1 MPSLLGPGVLSL
13 AELHAARL
21 DGELYGLD
29 ELFAPVDEADTAW
42 RRAAALRCMTG
53 TRMIAELRSAMWIHG
68 LRPFPPA
75 VHTVCVGRSERVKFA
90 PSPRVVVREMTHV
103 GGDTVEIAGLR
114 VTVPERI
121 VYDLAFLGDAVAA
134 DDAVR
139 IIAASPW
146 LADRC
151 ARRIRDAR
159 NLPGKG
165 RALRRL
171 AEWREPVGAPLS
183 RR

>member
-1 MPSLLGPGVLSL
+1 
-13 AELHAARL
+13 
-21 DGELYGLD
+21 
-29 ELFAPVDEADTAW
+29 
-42 RRAAALRCMTG
+42 
-53 TRMIAELRSAMWIHG
+53 
-68 LRPFPPA
+68 
-75 VHTVCVGRSERVKFA
+75 
-90 PSPRVVVREMTHV
+90 MTHA